1 VQPARD
7 TVTLRARAET
17 NEALDLLWQMRDS
30 VDATVRLDPVRP
42 SRFALHQN
50 ENDRHYDTTIVTD
63 GGRMT
68 GTVERRRH
76 KSRSADVAATPTL
89 HDPASL
95 AYLIRMLPP
104 DMAKPASYQVLAGT
118 KIYGITIAPTGTE
131 RIVAADHHWQARRYH
146 LSLKLEPTDVEA
158 GGTPV
163 PAAMRDDAPAREER
177 QADAAKEP
185 KVQEADL
192 WVSAGPERLPLMMRA
207 ETFWGWV
214 AVELESRSAVP

>member
-30 VDATVRLDPVRP
+30 IDATVRLDPVRP
-42 SRFALHQN
+42 WRFALHQS

-63 GGRMT
+63 GGRMIA
-68 GTVERRRH
+68 TVERRRH
-76 KSRSADVAATPTL
+76 KARHADVAATPAL
-89 HDPASL
+89 HDPASM

-104 DMAKPASYQVLAGT
+104 DMAKPTSYQVLAGT
-118 KIYGITIAPTGTE
+118 KVYGITIAPTGTE

-146 LSLKLEPTDVEA
+146 LSLQLVPTDVEA
-158 GGTPV
+158 GATPV
-163 PAAMRDDAPAREER
+163 AAAMRDGPERDDR
-177 QADAAKEP
+177 QADTAKEP

-192 WVSAGPERLPLMMRA
+192 WVSAGPERLPLVMRA
-207 ETFWGWV
+207 QTFWGWV
-214 AVELESRSAVP
+214 AVELEDRSAVP

>member
-1 VQPARD
+1 MQPAHD
-7 TVTLRARAET
+7 SVSLRARAET

-50 ENDRHYDTTIVTD
+50 ENDRHYDTTIATD
-63 GGRMT
+63 GGSMT
-68 GTVERRRH
+68 ATVERRRH
-76 KSRSADVAATPTL
+76 KSRHADVAARPTL
-89 HDPASL
+89 HDPASM
-95 AYLIRMLPP
+95 AYLIRMLPS

-146 LSLKLEPTDVEA
+146 LSLQLVPTDVEA
-158 GGTPV
+158 GATPE
-163 PAAMRDDAPAREER
+163 PAAMHDAPAREDR

-192 WVSAGPERLPLMMRA
+192 WVSAGPERLPLSMRA